1 MAEWTL
7 RPDCVRNVAA
17 MWPGVGLRKIHVP
30 QRPDHQK
37 SKMLNG
43 LRAALTTQAT
53 TSARRADLFALI
65 FGAAS
70 ALALP
75 PLHILPFLLMA
86 TPGLLILIQIAQ
98 GPRAAARR
106 GWWFGFGLNLVGL
119 YWITEAILVEAAR
132 YWWLV
137 PLAVPALA
145 AFMALFVAGPAAIT
159 RLAKT
164 DLSAILALA
173 GTWTLADILRQYLLS
188 GFPWNL
194 WGSVWAIPGGLGDF
208 LLQPAALIGAQ
219 GLGLATLLLVATPL
233 LGRRAVWPA
242 LALLLVWASI
252 GAWRLNLPASPES
265 GHQVVLVQ
273 GNVAQGQKWDRARA
287 LTIFRGYLELT
298 AEGVAGAGRGPTIVV
313 WPETASP
320 FLLEPDTD
328 ARAAIA
334 AAASGHPV
342 LAGSVRWDQERRPRN
357 SLIPVLAGGAMG
369 PIYDKWHLVPFG
381 EVQPSWFP
389 FPIQIVPGGG
399 FAAGSGPRTISL
411 PGVPAFGPL
420 ICYEAIFGGEIIDRA
435 DRPAWLV
442 NITND
447 AWFGQSAGPYQHL
460 AAARLRAVEE
470 GLPMVRAANTG
481 ISAVYDGFGRE
492 LGRLVLGQTGT
503 LTRALPG
510 IAPASIFALWGM
522 SVAIALALITMAMSW
537 IASHYRL
544 GTEFRLF

>member
-1 MAEWTL
+1 
-7 RPDCVRNVAA
+7 
-17 MWPGVGLRKIHVP
+17 
-30 QRPDHQK
+30 
-37 SKMLNG
+37 MLNRLKIQLIG
-43 LRAALTTQAT
+43 QAAH
-53 TSARRADLFALI
+53 SARRADLLALL

-75 PLHILPFLLMA
+75 PLHFSPILLLA
-86 TPGLLILIQIAQ
+86 IPGLLILIGAAA

-106 GWWFGFGLNLVGL
+106 GWWFGFGLNLLGL

-145 AFMALFVAGPAAIT
+145 AFMALFVAVPAAVT

-173 GTWTLADILRQYLLS
+173 GSWTLADILRQYLLS

-194 WGSVWAIPGGLGDF
+194 WGSIWAIPGGLGDF
-208 LLQPAALIGAQ
+208 LLQPAALVGAH
-219 GLGLATLLLVATPL
+219 GLGLATLLLAAAPI
-233 LGRRAVWPA
+233 LGRRVAWPV
-242 LALLLVWASI
+242 LALLLIWASV
-252 GAWRLNLPASPES
+252 GAWRLGLPAAPAS

-287 LTIFRGYLELT
+287 LAIFRHYLDLT
-298 AEGVAGAGRGPTIVV
+298 ADGVGRAGPGPAVVV

-320 FLLEPDTD
+320 FPLEPDLD

-342 LAGSVRWDQERRPRN
+342 LAGSVRWDQDRRPRN
-357 SLIPVLAGGAMG
+357 SLIPILAGGDMG

-389 FPIQIVPGGG
+389 LPIQIVPGGG
-399 FAAGSGPRTISL
+399 FAAGPGPRTIRL

-420 ICYEAIFGGEIIDRA
+420 ICYEAIFGGEIVDRA

-447 AWFGQSAGPYQHL
+447 AWFGQSTGPYQHL

-470 GLPMVRAANTG
+470 GLPVARAANTG
-481 ISAVYDGFGRE
+481 VSAVYDGFGRE
-492 LGRLVLGQTGT
+492 LGRLGLGTAGVLAV
-503 LTRALPG
+503 ALPG
-510 IAPASIFALWGM
+510 VAPMPIFAAWGQTIP
-522 SVAIALALITMAMSW
+522 VILALFILTMSLRTRY
-537 IASHYRL
+537 YR
-544 GTEFRLF
+544 T